1 MKKRE
6 RKNTNKKR
14 KIYLIIFSIISLA
27 FITIL
32 KLLNI
37 LPLLYFIIVLILIL
51 LLYIINVILIKK
63 NKKIIGERLKNKE
76 IDVII
81 GTHSLIEDDIEFS
94 NSKVYVNDLKNLD
107 KFIKNKAKSLF
118 LERLDYWYSVFLEK
132 IPYPK
137 LRIRVMKTRWGVCNR
152 KNNTVT
158 LNLDL
163 IKYSVDK
170 LDYVI
175 IHELSHFVHFNH
187 SESFWKL
194 VSKYC
199 PDYKKIRKELRWVK
213 IRQKII

>member
-1 MKKRE
+1 MSFSYNDSNYDIKVI
-6 RKNTNKKR
+6 RKNNKN
-14 KIYLIIFSIISLA
+14 A
-27 FITIL
+27 
-32 KLLNI
+32 
-37 LPLLYFIIVLILIL
+37 
-51 LLYIINVILIKK
+51 YIRVKDNVIEVVVPTYYTDKMVEKLVLENKSSITKMLNKASLKSEMNDGFWYLGVKYDIIKTP
-63 NKKIIGERLKNKE
+63 LY
-76 IDVII
+76 
-81 GTHSLIEDDIEFS
+81 DIEFS
-94 NSKVYVNDLKNLD
+94 NYKVYVNDLKNLD

-199 PDYKKIRKELRWVK
+199 PDYKKIRKELR
-213 IRQKII
+213 

>member
-1 MKKRE
+1 MSFSYNDSNYDIKVI
-6 RKNTNKKR
+6 RKNNKN
-14 KIYLIIFSIISLA
+14 A
-27 FITIL
+27 
-32 KLLNI
+32 
-37 LPLLYFIIVLILIL
+37 
-51 LLYIINVILIKK
+51 YIRVKDNVIEVVVPTYYTDKMVEKLVLENKSSITKMLNKASLKSEMNDGFWYLGVKYDIIKTP
-63 NKKIIGERLKNKE
+63 LY
-76 IDVII
+76 
-81 GTHSLIEDDIEFS
+81 DIEFS

-199 PDYKKIRKELRWVK
+199 PDYKKIRKELR
-213 IRQKII
+213 

>member
-1 MKKRE
+1 MSFSYNDSNYDIKVI
-6 RKNTNKKR
+6 RKNNKN
-14 KIYLIIFSIISLA
+14 A
-27 FITIL
+27 
-32 KLLNI
+32 
-37 LPLLYFIIVLILIL
+37 
-51 LLYIINVILIKK
+51 YIRVKDNVIEVVVPTYYTDKMVEKLVLENKSSITKMLNKASLKSEMNDGFWYLGVKYDIIKTP
-63 NKKIIGERLKNKE
+63 LY
-76 IDVII
+76 
-81 GTHSLIEDDIEFS
+81 DIEFI

-199 PDYKKIRKELRWVK
+199 PDYKKIRKELR
-213 IRQKII
+213 